1 MTAGQRL
8 IKAAKEARDVLSRED
23 GRALINAQAKRKNK
37 FNAKRTTIDGQTFD
51 STGEAARFQA
61 LKLRQRVGDIT
72 DLAAQVPYP
81 LTAPNGEVIGT
92 YVADAVYFDCRARK
106 WVVEDF
112 KGGRATKTALFRWKA
127 KHMLAEHK
135 IAITI
140 VESPN
145 A

>member
-1 MTAGQRL
+1 MSRALVQE
-8 IKAAKEARDVLSRED
+8 AKRERGRVLSRDE
-23 GRALINAQAKRKNK
+23 GRALLAKQAKRTNK

-51 STGEAARFQA
+51 SAGEGARFQA
-61 LKLRQRVGDIT
+61 LKLRQNIGEIT

-92 YVADAVYFDCRARK
+92 YVADAVYFDCRGRK

-112 KGGRATKTALFRWKA
+112 KAGRATKTALFRWKA

>member
-1 MTAGQRL
+1 MSRALVQE
-8 IKAAKEARDVLSRED
+8 AKRERGRVLSRDE
-23 GRALINAQAKRKNK
+23 GRALLAKQAKRANK

-51 STGEAARFQA
+51 SAGEGARFQM
-61 LKLRQRVGDIT
+61 LKLRQRTGEIT

-112 KGGRATKTALFRWKA
+112 KSRATMTPLFKWKA
-127 KHMLAEHK
+127 KHFRAEYRLE
-135 IAITI
+135 IT
-140 VESPN
+140 VVTN
-145 A
+145 ASV

>member
-1 MTAGQRL
+1 MRESLVRQAQR
-8 IKAAKEARDVLSRED
+8 ERQRVLSRDE

-37 FNAKRTTIDGQTFD
+37 YGAKRTTIDGQTFD
-51 STGEAARFQA
+51 SKGEAARFQV
-61 LKLRQRVGDIT
+61 LKRRQHIGEIAE
-72 DLAAQVPYP
+72 LQAQVPYP

>member
-1 MTAGQRL
+1 MSRALVQE
-8 IKAAKEARDVLSRED
+8 AKRERGRVLSRDE
-23 GRALINAQAKRKNK
+23 GRALLAKQAKRANK

-51 STGEAARFQA
+51 SAGEGARFQM
-61 LKLRQRVGDIT
+61 LKLRQRTGEIT

-112 KGGRATKTALFRWKA
+112 KGGSATKTALFRWKA